1 MLKKTIFATGLAVL
15 CLGTMAFGDILMVLD
30 QPIQLTPRG
39 QYFMHP
45 VWSPRGDRL
54 VLAGRNYEGLW
65 VMDRQGGEPQEICDQ
80 PGAGFGPTWS
90 PDGQRIACRVNVVQ
104 NKRQLSAIAVYD
116 LEKGTATELTEYEK
130 NLGLPRWIDRGRKLS
145 FSKGHKLDVV
155 EAPGASGS
163 ASSREETILYLRKGA
178 IVLREWPQETEKI
191 LQPVEGDILLA
202 VLSPDKGHIAFE
214 VSGAQLYVVNV
225 DGAGLVELGRGER
238 PRWSPDGEWLTYMVT
253 EDDGQRILSSDIYA
267 IKRDGTGKLAIT
279 QTPDRLE
286 MNPDWSPDGR
296 LIACD
301 TRGEGII
308 LLIPVQM
315 ERDYPPER

>member
-1 MLKKTIFATGLAVL
+1 MLRKTVVATGLAL
-15 CLGTMAFGDILMVLD
+15 FCLSSLTSGDILKVVD
-30 QPIQLTPRG
+30 EPTQLTLPGR
-39 QYFMHP
+39 YFMHP

-54 VLAGRNYEGLW
+54 ALTGRNYEGLW
-65 VMDRQGGEPQEICDQ
+65 IMNPQGGEPQQICDQ
-80 PGAGFGPTWS
+80 LGAGFGPTWS
-90 PDGQRIACRVNVVQ
+90 PDGQRIACRVNVVH
-104 NKRQLSAIAVYD
+104 NKRQLSASAVYD
-116 LEKGTATELTEYEK
+116 LDKGTATELTEYEK

-145 FSKGHKLDVV
+145 FPKDHKLDVV
-155 EAPGASGS
+155 EAPGASSS
-163 ASSREETILYLRKGA
+163 ASSMEETILYLRKGA
-178 IVLREWPQETEKI
+178 MVLREWPQDTEKV

-202 VLSPDKGHIAFE
+202 VLSPDKSHIAFE

-267 IKRDGTGKLAIT
+267 IKRDGTAKLAIT
-279 QTPDRLE
+279 QTIDRLE

-315 ERDYPPER
+315 DRDYPPER